1 MAGPVRAP
9 AVDSGPELED
19 PTIDLRAAIEA
30 NTVTLILA
38 LAGISILLVILT
50 LLLFRRTRRLSA
62 RFEAITR
69 GSEERSL
76 EAILEAHLARVH
88 DVVRELDGVEA
99 RTAVI
104 ERDLKRT
111 FARVGLVRYNPFED
125 TGGNQSFALALL
137 DAHGDGFI
145 VSSLHSRNGT
155 RIYAKGVRGG
165 RSDSAVSDEEGE
177 AIRVAMAPMATLPA
191 H

>member
-1 MAGPVRAP
+1 MKAP
-9 AVDSGPELED
+9 AVDSRTEQEEPA
-19 PTIDLRAAIEA
+19 IDLRAAIEA
-30 NTVTLILA
+30 NSITLIVA
-38 LAGISILLVILT
+38 LVAISILLVVLT
-50 LLLFRRTRRLSA
+50 LLLWRRTRRLAA
-62 RFEAITR
+62 RFEGITR

-88 DVVRELDGVEA
+88 EVVRGLENVEA
-99 RTAVI
+99 RTAI
-104 ERDLKRT
+104 LERDLRRT

-177 AIRVAMAPMATLPA
+177 AIRVAMAPPAALPTA
-191 H
+191 G